1 MHKSK
6 QRINSC
12 TKGMILV
19 QELVQ
24 PMQEQNLISVE
35 VVVAVVQVME
45 WEVEWAVAWEV
56 VVSRTMTIQEVD
68 K

>member
-35 VVVAVVQVME
+35 VVVTAVQVM
-45 WEVEWAVAWEV
+45 EWAVAWEV
-56 VVSRTMTIQEVD
+56 VLARPMTIQEVD

>member
-12 TKGMILV
+12 TKGMILA

-35 VVVAVVQVME
+35 VVVTAVQVM
-45 WEVEWAVAWEV
+45 EWAVAWEV
-56 VVSRTMTIQEVD
+56 VLARPMTIQEVD

>member
-1 MHKSK
+1 
-6 QRINSC
+6 
-12 TKGMILV
+12 
-19 QELVQ
+19 
-24 PMQEQNLISVE
+24 MQEQNLISVE

>member
-1 MHKSK
+1 
-6 QRINSC
+6 
-12 TKGMILV
+12 
-19 QELVQ
+19 
-24 PMQEQNLISVE
+24 MQEQNLISVE
-35 VVVAVVQVME
+35 VVVTAVQVME

>member
-12 TKGMILV
+12 TKEMILV

-45 WEVEWAVAWEV
+45 WEV